1 MKRIYHDNDDI
12 LLGKLT
18 VYNKL
23 TKKDENTYLRSL
35 EKVKS
40 IYNSRNKDREVA
52 KADLMEKSQDSLNDA
67 SRKRIKDIILR
78 GRRLNRNMIYSES
91 DNTRTEA
98 NFETTTI
105 EHR

>member
-1 MKRIYHDNDDI
+1 MKRIYHDNDDS
-12 LLGKLT
+12 LLGKMT
-18 VYNKL
+18 VYNKM
-23 TKKDENTYLRSL
+23 TKKDENSYLRSL

-40 IYNSRNKDREVA
+40 IYNSRNKDREMT
-52 KADLMEKSQDSLNDA
+52 KPDLMEKSQDAMNDA

-98 NFETTTI
+98 NFETTI
-105 EHR
+105 DHH